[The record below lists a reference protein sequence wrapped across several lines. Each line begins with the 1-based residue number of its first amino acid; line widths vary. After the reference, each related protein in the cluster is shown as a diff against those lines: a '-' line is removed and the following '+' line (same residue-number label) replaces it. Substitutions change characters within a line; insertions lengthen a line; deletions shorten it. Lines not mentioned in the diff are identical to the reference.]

1 MWRLTFTIAFLGL
14 VAPSLLGAERDPTEF
29 RSPTTAPADAV
40 SHTWLL
46 HLPGIGGEMEIDRD
60 LVAGFKDGG
69 WAGPIDIYDWT
80 ENDPGLDALMAR
92 KRNEREAETVAKW
105 IEDKV
110 RKDPQLHVTITSH
123 SAGTGIAVWALE
135 KLPDDVKVDAWVMLA
150 SALSPDYDLSK
161 AMKHVRGKVHN
172 FYSPND
178 TIVLGAG
185 TTMFGTID
193 GKKTAAAGLVGFKT
207 PPDEEKAAYSNLVQR
222 PWVKKYLA
230 FENAGTHI
238 GYMARPWVSHVLAPL
253 LIDPRSD
260 KSNVVV
266 LPATQPDKP

>member
-1 MWRLTFTIAFLGL
+1 MWRFTSSLAILALLTQT
-14 VAPSLLGAERDPTEF
+14 LGAAQPT
-29 RSPTTAPADAV
+29 SKTSPGPTTEAAPAAF
-40 SHTWLL
+40 HTWLL

-60 LVAGFKDGG
+60 LVAGLKDGG

-92 KRNEREAETVAKW
+92 KRNGREAEKVAKW

-110 RKDPQLHVTITSH
+110 RKDPALQITITSH

-135 KLPDDVKVDAWVMLA
+135 KLPDDVQVDSWVMLA

-193 GKKTAAAGLVGFKT
+193 GKKTAAAGLEGFKAL
-207 PPDEEKAAYSNLVQR
+207 PVREEPQYARLVQH
-222 PWVKKYLA
+222 PWIKEYLT

-253 LIDPRSD
+253 VLDPRGD
-260 KSNVVV
+260 RYDVIV
-266 LPATQPDKP
+266 LPTTQPDKP

>member
-1 MWRLTFTIAFLGL
+1 
-14 VAPSLLGAERDPTEF
+14 
-29 RSPTTAPADAV
+29 
-40 SHTWLL
+40 
-46 HLPGIGGEMEIDRD
+46 MEIDRD
-60 LVAGFKDGG
+60 LVAGLKDGG

-92 KRNEREAETVAKW
+92 KRNQREAEKVAKW

-110 RKDPQLHVTITSH
+110 RKDPDLRITITSH

-135 KLPDDVKVDAWVMLA
+135 KLPDDVHVDSLVMLA

-172 FYSPND
+172 FYSLND

-193 GKKTAAAGLVGFKT
+193 GKKTVAAGLEGFKAQ
-207 PPDEEKAAYSNLVQR
+207 PVGEKPEYARLVQH
-222 PWVKKYLA
+222 PWIKEYLA

-238 GYMARPWVSHVLAPL
+238 GYMAQPWVSHVLAPL
-253 LIDPRSD
+253 VIEPRGD
-260 KSNVVV
+260 RDTVIA
-266 LPATQPDKP
+266 LPTTQPDKP